1 MPSTPEQ
8 PSTPPTS
15 AKPPVPPAPTSQ
27 GPHPTRGVTTSE
39 KPPQSDDPVEMG
51 SEMSFPASDP
61 PASRKPTGVDAGLPH
76 DKLGEHADEAPK
88 RPGDED
94 PSVLRPTEPPPT

>member
-1 MPSTPEQ
+1 MTEPKARLPVDAAG
-8 PSTPPTS
+8 
-15 AKPPVPPAPTSQ
+15 AK
-27 GPHPTRGVTTSE
+27 
-39 KPPQSDDPVEMG
+39 PQSDDPVEMG

-61 PASRKPTGVDAGLPH
+61 PASRRPAGMDAGLPH
-76 DKLGEHADEAPK
+76 DKLEGHDESVVER